1 MDIRPIRTEED
12 YKAALKEI
20 DRLLGA
26 EPGTPEDERLDVLS
40 TLAWAYEEEHY
51 PIPEPD
57 PIEYIKYQ
65 MESRG
70 LSRADLEPY
79 MGSRARVSEF
89 LTKKRPLSL
98 GVIRKLHKELSIPAE
113 ILIKPYKLRGQS
125 SASRGKSR

>member
-20 DRLLGA
+20 DHLLGA

-125 SASRGKSR
+125 GTSRGKSR